1 VLLEYRGPT
10 VLLRRSLI
18 LVAVALAIQPATAA
32 SARVSNAAA
41 PPPAIFKPSYN
52 LCKLAT
58 LPALEAAA
66 GATLS
71 AGSFDGKFCN
81 WSSSD
86 GNDTVMVTT
95 HPGAWV
101 AELDVL
107 VQTGGS
113 GQKGEKVSNL
123 KVPGASRGVLDAFPY
138 AQTHRYASDLYAVY
152 PQGVVQVSFNYAKS
166 FPIARMIAVMRLL
179 TGT

>member
-1 VLLEYRGPT
+1 
-10 VLLRRSLI
+10 VLLRRSLTF
-18 LVAVALAIQPATAA
+18 LAVALAIQPVDAA
-32 SARVSNAAA
+32 GARLANAAA
-41 PPPAIFKPSYN
+41 PPAALFKPGYN

-58 LPALEAAA
+58 LPALEKAA
-66 GATLS
+66 GATLA

-81 WSSSD
+81 WSSND
-86 GNDTVMVTT
+86 GKYTVMVTT

-123 KVPGASRGVLDAFPY
+123 KVPGASRGALDAFPY
-138 AQTHRYASDLYAVY
+138 VQTHRYASDLYAVY
-152 PQGVVQVSFNYAKS
+152 PQGIVQVSFNYATN
-166 FPIARMIAVMRLL
+166 FPLARMINVMRLL

>member
-1 VLLEYRGPT
+1 

-18 LVAVALAIQPATAA
+18 LLTVALTIELMAAA
-32 SARVSNAAA
+32 SARVSNAVA
-41 PPPAIFKPSYN
+41 PQAPVFKPGYN

-58 LPALEAAA
+58 LPALEKAA

-81 WSSSD
+81 WSSD
-86 GNDTVMVTT
+86 GSYTVMVTT

-166 FPIARMIAVMRLL
+166 FPLARMINVMRLL